1 MLNLSHRYIFA
12 TLVLALCIGCTPR
25 EPFVYNEQEFN
36 RDAPTF
42 GKKKINI
49 TKVRVCY
56 SKISGTSK
64 KITFLAEKECG
75 KVNQHPRFIGNDKL
89 VCPISTPTGAQYLC
103 ESR

>member
-64 KITFLAEKECG
+64 KITLLAEKECG
-75 KVNQHPRFIGNDKL
+75 KVILLNGCSDDNWMTLLRPQEVEPFLGL
-89 VCPISTPTGAQYLC
+89 
-103 ESR
+103 